1 MKNYYEILEID
12 RKASTEMIEKAYKI
26 LAKRYHPD
34 LKDSREKQIYE
45 EKMKEINEAYSVLS
59 DDYKKTTY
67 DNQLEKTTVKRE
79 EYDKLVQENNILR
92 QQLERMVNNQ
102 RQNNVQNNSTINN
115 MNRII
120 KEQIKNA
127 TTQAKQEAYNNA
139 YVEDMRNREFQKKY
153 KHDLTY
159 YLKLIG
165 LLIITLMFLFL
176 IYQIPI
182 VKSFFKNL
190 YAENLI
196 FRTIVNIFKNTIT
209 TGF

>member
-12 RKASTEMIEKAYKI
+12 KKASSEMIEKAYKI

-34 LKDSREKQIYE
+34 LKNNKEKQIYE

-67 DNQLEKTTVKRE
+67 DNQLKSTTVKRE
-79 EYDKLVQENNILR
+79 EYDKIVKENIILK
-92 QQLERMVNNQ
+92 QQLERILSTKT
-102 RQNNVQNNSTINN
+102 NNVQNNNSINN
-115 MNRII
+115 MNRIL
-120 KEQIKNA
+120 KDQIKRA
-127 TTQAKQEAYNNA
+127 TTQARQEAYTDA
-139 YVEDMRNREFQKKY
+139 YVDDMKNRGYQIKY
-153 KHDLTY
+153 KHDFKY
-159 YLKLIG
+159 YLKLVG
-165 LLIITLMFLFL
+165 LIIITIIFLFL

-182 VKSFFKNL
+182 VKDFCNNL
-190 YAENLI
+190 YKENLI